1 MESET
6 MTVAPIKTPADAP
19 TKPGEWSLSQIIE
32 ALSKPLPSSVLE
44 TKKIGGRTI
53 SYIPWY
59 RAVLVLNKYAPGWNF
74 KIVSIQQIG
83 DELVMSGSL
92 SIPTADAGIVTRE
105 STGSEKVNVNGYGE
119 AAANA
124 ESQCFRRCC
133 ARFGLGLYLYQR

>member
-1 MESET
+1 
-6 MTVAPIKTPADAP
+6 MTVATIKPPVDAP
-19 TKPGEWSLSQIIE
+19 TKPGEWSLAQIIE

-53 SYIPWY
+53 TYIPWH
-59 RAVLVLNKYAPGWNF
+59 RAVLMLNKYAPGWQF
-74 KIVSIQQIG
+74 KITNVQQIG
-83 DELVMSGSL
+83 DELVMTGSL
-92 SIPTADAGIVTRE
+92 SIPTADGVITRE
-105 STGSEKVNVNGYGE
+105 STGSEKLTVNGYGE